1 MRVEEKVSFEIK
13 VKTKDV
19 FKYFEIGESVR
30 VIAGSHSGDCGI
42 IASITDKHA
51 VVQME
56 DDQKS
61 ELNIL
66 MKSNH
71 IPKS

>member
-1 MRVEEKVSFEIK
+1 M
-13 VKTKDV
+13 
-19 FKYFEIGESVR
+19 R

-66 MKSNH
+66 MKNL
-71 IPKS
+71 KSKKMELTG